1 MKKILLASLA
11 LTSILSTQALAEESD
26 MYVGVDILKNTHS
39 ITADIS
45 GHASSSQD
53 FDSNSF
59 KIKLGTVSENGWR
72 VQGYFEV
79 LTYDKTL
86 FDDTND
92 GLMELG
98 VDVIKGFDITPKVT
112 PFIQV
117 GAGFGVMSIKEA
129 TQDSISEFSLKVG
142 VGIAYKI
149 VPSFELIAGADLQYR
164 AWQEIIYY
172 DLLGDTVTRQ
182 TTESNTK
189 LYIGGNFHF

>member
-1 MKKILLASLA
+1 MKKTLLATL
-11 LTSILSTQALAEESD
+11 LVTTFFSTKALAEGSD
-26 MYVGVDILKNTHS
+26 MYIGIDILKNTHS

-45 GHASSSQD
+45 RHGSNSQD
-53 FDSNSF
+53 VDSNSF

-86 FDDTND
+86 FDNTND

-98 VDVIKGFDITPKVT
+98 VDVIKGFEMTPKFT

-117 GAGFGVMSIKEA
+117 GAGFGIMSIDDAVEE
-129 TQDSISEFSLKVG
+129 SISEFSLKAG

-149 VPSFELIAGADLQYR
+149 VPAFELIAGADLQYR
-164 AWQEIIYY
+164 SWQDIVYY
-172 DLLGDTVTRQ
+172 NPWGSDITRK
-182 TTESNTK
+182 TSESNTK
-189 LYIGGNFHF
+189 LYVGGNFHF